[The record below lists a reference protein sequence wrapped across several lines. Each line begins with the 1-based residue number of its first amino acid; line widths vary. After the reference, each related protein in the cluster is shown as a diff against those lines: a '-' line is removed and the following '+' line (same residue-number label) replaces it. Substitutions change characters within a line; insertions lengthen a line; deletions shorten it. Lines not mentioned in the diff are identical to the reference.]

1 MNAVEN
7 ATVLLRSQSDWKC
20 RVLIVDDDEIVRAQ
34 LRRLLKRAHFDVQ
47 VAGSADEALHV
58 LEALHFHILLT
69 DVQMPAMDGLELCR
83 KVRTGSLAPHLY
95 IMVLTV
101 RGTDSD
107 ALLSI
112 VAGADDHI
120 VKGSSNEAVLERM
133 EFARKA
139 ASAHRDSCYVT
150 RHTYETANV

>member
-1 MNAVEN
+1 MNAL
-7 ATVLLRSQSDWKC
+7 AHGAPLLRSAPEWKC

-34 LRRLLKRAHFDVQ
+34 LRRLLKRAGFDVQ

-58 LEALHFHILLT
+58 LQALHFHILLT
-69 DVQMPAMDGLELCR
+69 DVQMPSMDGLELCR
-83 KVRTGSLAPHLY
+83 KVRTGFLAPHLY

-101 RGTDSD
+101 RGTQSD
-107 ALLSI
+107 ALFSL

-133 EFARKA
+133 EFARHKA
-139 ASAHRDSCYVT
+139 RAHSASKRP
-150 RHTYETANV
+150 RETSLAG

>member
-1 MNAVEN
+1 MNAIEN
-7 ATVLLRSQSDWKC
+7 AVVLLRSEPEWKC

-34 LRRLLKRAHFDVQ
+34 LRRMLKRAHFDVQ

-83 KVRTGSLAPHLY
+83 KVRTGSLAPFVY

-101 RGTDSD
+101 RGTESD
-107 ALLSI
+107 TLLSL

-133 EFARKA
+133 EFARNTA
-139 ASAHRDSCYVT
+139 RAHRAEDLHSC
-150 RHTYETANV
+150 